1 MSSNLKKKSPYFL
14 LHEVVERDRLSVSS
28 AMPHPSSMTLRNTGK
43 LLESYYPHATNEEIT
58 YSQRCIVKTECHH
71 TAWHILSA
79 GYTEAVVVAN
89 IIIILVFPTPFSTA
103 LLFSSFSLVSL
114 PP

>member
-1 MSSNLKKKSPYFL
+1 
-14 LHEVVERDRLSVSS
+14 
-28 AMPHPSSMTLRNTGK
+28 MTLRNTGK
-43 LLESYYPHATNEEIT
+43 LLESYYPHVTNEEIT

-79 GYTEAVVVAN
+79 GYTEAVVVVVVAN

>member
-1 MSSNLKKKSPYFL
+1 
-14 LHEVVERDRLSVSS
+14 
-28 AMPHPSSMTLRNTGK
+28 MTLRNTGK

-79 GYTEAVVVAN
+79 GYTEAVVVVVAN
-89 IIIILVFPTPFSTA
+89 IIIILVFATPFSSA